1 MPASHYGLFVLIGSI
16 AGVLSGMFGIGG
28 GLIMV
33 PAMGM
38 LGLSFKTATGTSLA
52 AQLLPFG
59 ILGVMEYHKNGDVN
73 VHGALLLVVGLFV
86 GAFVGAKV
94 TLGLPDEVVKKL
106 FGVFCL
112 LVAAKYLLGK

>member
-1 MPASHYGLFVLIGSI
+1 MPALHYVVFVLIGLA
-16 AGVLSGMFGIGG
+16 AGVLSGMFGLGG

-38 LGLSFKTATGTSLA
+38 LGLNFKTATGTSLA
-52 AQLLPFG
+52 AQLLPFA
-59 ILGVMEYHKNGDVN
+59 ILGVYQYYKSGDVH
-73 VHGALLLVVGLFV
+73 VQGALLLVVGLFA
-86 GAFVGAKV
+86 GAFIGAKV
-94 TLGLPDEVVKKL
+94 TIGLPDEIVKKL